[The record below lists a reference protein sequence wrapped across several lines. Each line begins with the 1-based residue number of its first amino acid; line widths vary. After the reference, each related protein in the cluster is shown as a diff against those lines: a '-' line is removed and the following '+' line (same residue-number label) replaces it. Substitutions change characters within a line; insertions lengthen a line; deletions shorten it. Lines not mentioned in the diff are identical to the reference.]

1 MQLVIFLV
9 IVLLGVLLVSSAY
22 VFSAACLRRKELPWL
37 VEEEITK
44 TPYGKYYQSM
54 ADADR
59 WFRDKEAEDVYIK
72 STDGLLLHGL
82 WVESPNAK
90 GTVILAHG
98 YRSTMLLDF
107 GVASA
112 YYFELGFNVLVPDQR
127 SHGKSEGRYIT
138 FGVKESD
145 DFLHWIEFH
154 NHKYPDLPVILIGMS
169 MGASTVLYLADKMLP
184 KNVKGIIG
192 DCGFTSPKDI
202 ISIVFRK
209 VAHFPP
215 DLIIFFTNLWTRLFA
230 GFALGEMD
238 TRKVLANSRIPV
250 LLIHGRAD
258 NFVPCWMS
266 EAAFEVCASYKEI
279 LLIDGA
285 KHGVSFL
292 KAPEQYTEAVVR
304 FINYLLRDRG
314 ERDETY

>member
-1 MQLVIFLV
+1 MKEFARTANGYDPSEVNAFLDQVIDQIEK
-9 IVLLGVLLVSSAY
+9 IVGELKAKDAKIKELADAMYARPCEEVHTTSFDGLSLFGRYYEVSSD
-22 VFSAACLRRKELPWL
+22 VKVIEL
-37 VEEEITK
+37 
-44 TPYGKYYQSM
+44 QC
-54 ADADR
+54 
-59 WFRDKEAEDVYIK
+59 
-72 STDGLLLHGL
+72 
-82 WVESPNAK
+82 
-90 GTVILAHG
+90 HG
-98 YRSTMLLDF
+98 YKGSCFIDFCGGNKMML
-107 GVASA
+107 
-112 YYFELGFNVLVPDQR
+112 EQGFNMLSIDER

-238 TRKVLANSRIPV
+238 TRKVLENSRIPV

-266 EAAFEVCASYKEI
+266 EAAFDVCASYKEI

>member
-1 MQLVIFLV
+1 MRLLIFLV
-9 IVLLGVLLVSSAY
+9 IALTGVVLFSSAY
-22 VFSAACLRRKELPWL
+22 VFAAACLRRKELPWL
-37 VEEEITK
+37 VEEEIKK

-54 ADADR
+54 ADAER
-59 WFRDKEAEDVYIK
+59 WFRDQNAEDVYIK
-72 STDGLLLHGL
+72 SAEGLLLHGL

-98 YRSTMLLDF
+98 YRSTFLLDF

-112 YYFELGFNVLVPDQR
+112 YYSELGLNVLVPDQR

-145 DFLHWIEFH
+145 DFRLWIEFH
-154 NHKYPDLPVILIGMS
+154 NQKCPDLPVILIGMS
-169 MGASTVLYLADKMLP
+169 MGASTVLYLADRMLP
-184 KNVKGIIG
+184 PNIKGIIA

-209 VAHFPP
+209 TTHVPP
-215 DLIIFFTNLWTRLFA
+215 NIIIFFMNLWARIFA
-230 GFALGEMD
+230 DFSLNDMD
-238 TRKVLANSRIPV
+238 TRKSLAHSRVPI

-258 NFVPCWMS
+258 SFVPCWMS
-266 EAAFEVCASYKEI
+266 EAAFDACASYKEI

-292 KAPEQYTEAVVR
+292 KAPEQYTDAVVR
-304 FINYLLRDRG
+304 FINNQLRDRG
-314 ERDETY
+314 ERNETY